1 MANTKT
7 AKENILINER
17 NRVRNLHY
25 KTKLNSAL
33 KKANSAIEEKAE
45 DRADIVKETLKTID
59 KSVTKG
65 IIHKNK
71 AARKKSIL
79 SLKNNAA

>member
-25 KTKLNSAL
+25 KTKLKSAL

-71 AARKKSIL
+71 QL
-79 SLKNNAA
+79 EKNLFFL